1 MKQIDIIVQVLK
13 DLGGIANYFDIY
25 NRYEFITGAILTPGK
40 KAGIR
45 KNIEDH
51 SSDSDNF
58 KGKEDLFYSVTIRL
72 KETALKQ
79 LPFYFFS

>member
-1 MKQIDIIVQVLK
+1 MTQLEAIVQALK
-13 DLGGIANYFDIY
+13 DLGGKASYSDIY
-25 NRYEFITGAILTPGK
+25 HRYEFITGIILTPGK

-58 KGKEDLFYSVTIRL
+58 KGKEDLFYSVEGKGKGVWGLR
-72 KETALKQ
+72 
-79 LPFYFFS
+79 